1 MPGGT
6 RLGFS
11 GRHLPFVGAVA
22 TAGLKPNPAN
32 SKHLINESLNPPQ
45 AHVDH
50 MHLELNWPG
59 ARKRTSFWRSPLG

>member
-1 MPGGT
+1 
-6 RLGFS
+6 
-11 GRHLPFVGAVA
+11 VGAVA